1 MRTLGE
7 RGDADRG
14 GACRAARGRMR
25 RVLENRFK
33 RAAGVASTRRCVHP
47 ETVLRRVGMQCDATV
62 AGRATPRRD
71 CPPAHRS
78 GVARRGRPTM
88 PRRIV
93 PPWRQTVQTVG
104 DDACRS
110 ISIDCAHD
118 AGHLRAGSR
127 LK

>member
-1 MRTLGE
+1 M
-7 RGDADRG
+7 
-14 GACRAARGRMR
+14 
-25 RVLENRFK
+25 
-33 RAAGVASTRRCVHP
+33 RAAGVASTRRYVHP

-71 CPPAHRS
+71 RPPAHRS
-78 GVARRGRPTM
+78 GAAPRGCQIM
-88 PRRIV
+88 PRCIA
-93 PPWRQTVQTVG
+93 PPRRQTVQTVG